1 MAKKYDVG
9 SFWIVVD
16 SQTKNTSYGG
26 VVTKGLV
33 ERACHETD
41 VLVWVKERGS
51 RFAGVCRSM
60 AMILK

>member
-1 MAKKYDVG
+1 MIKV
-9 SFWIVVD
+9 WMVTI
-16 SQTKNTSYGG
+16 SQTKKGSYGG

-51 RFAGVCRSM
+51 IFAGVCRSM
-60 AMILK
+60 AMLLK